1 MSKTIILASKSP
13 RRIELM
19 RQHGLDPVVSP
30 SQAAEILPETIT
42 PESAVMYLAFLKSW
56 DTVSKHMDEY
66 DDMIVIGADTVV
78 VYDNKI
84 IGKPTG
90 PSDAFTT
97 LSMLRN
103 NVHSVITGVSII
115 EKSGNTVSKECF
127 YETTQVHFT
136 SYSDE
141 ELLAYVNTEEP
152 YDKAGGYAIQQTF
165 GKYVDHIEGD
175 YDNVVGFPI
184 TRVLEYLNKK

>member
-84 IGKPTG
+84 IGKPSG

-97 LSMLRN
+97 L
-103 NVHSVITGVSII
+103 
-115 EKSGNTVSKECF
+115 
-127 YETTQVHFT
+127 
-136 SYSDE
+136 
-141 ELLAYVNTEEP
+141 
-152 YDKAGGYAIQQTF
+152 
-165 GKYVDHIEGD
+165 
-175 YDNVVGFPI
+175 
-184 TRVLEYLNKK
+184 